1 MAGNKKHW
9 LWVLLVIPGIYLV
22 WYTVLRPARQ
32 PVQEVAQT
40 AADDA
45 ASKLP
50 KPPPPAYD
58 PITESSLHSLERGT
72 EYLLTGKVTSDMMEA
87 LAGATVSV
95 FSQAPRWSPPAFD
108 QPPPVDTQT
117 CDAEGNYQIHLHNP
131 MNLWIVIHKDGYA
144 QIQAFVPVRDPKTA
158 ERDFKLQPA
167 QATVMGV
174 ISDKD
179 EHPVAGALV
188 VANPPPLAT
197 VADSPVPSPVGRVT
211 DSTGQ
216 FMIEGLP
223 DGDVNLFVFAHGY
236 LMQEEIGVLRA
247 AQPQQVNF
255 TLSSGSPLSLLV
267 KNTRGEAVP
276 YSIAAAPGHFKI
288 AGGDSR
294 GAIEF
299 AVPAVSSP
307 FECTIMAEGYK
318 ASTVTLDPKAIPLA
332 ITLEDKTI
340 LKGRVIS
347 DSGGAI
353 EGALVSVYGTGGLQ
367 GKFDGAVET
376 DKTGHF
382 AYSLSYPPAYEIRA
396 TKTGYFEQR
405 LTLAPGK
412 PAPPAVEMR
421 MKSVEAGVYGRVVD
435 YRGVPVPQFVVH
447 IRNTAGGSGSA
458 DYQRAFSSDRGAFA
472 VTDIAP
478 GTYNL
483 LIQSIQSANTDDV
496 QLVRMDGLEFRKGFL
511 YGEIIAQ
518 FPKPKYKK

>member
-1 MAGNKKHW
+1 MAANKKNW
-9 LWVLLVIPGIYLV
+9 LWFLLVIPGIYLV

-32 PVQEVAQT
+32 PVQEAAQT
-40 AADDA
+40 AADDS
-45 ASKLP
+45 ASTLP

-58 PITESSLHSLERGT
+58 PITESSLHSLESGT

-95 FSQAPRWSPPAFD
+95 FSQAPRWSPPTFD

-117 CDAEGNYQIHLHNP
+117 CDNEGTYRIHLRTP
-131 MNLWIVIHKDGYA
+131 MSLWVVVHKDGYT

-174 ISDKD
+174 VSDKD
-179 EHPVAGALV
+179 EHPVAGAVV

-197 VADSPVPSPVGRVT
+197 VADSPVISPVGRVT

-223 DGDVNLFVFAHGY
+223 DGDVSLSVFAHGY
-236 LMQEEIGVLRA
+236 LMQDAIDVLRA

-267 KNTRGEAVP
+267 KNSRGEAVP
-276 YSIAAAPGHFKI
+276 YPIATATGYFKI

-294 GAIEF
+294 GSIDF
-299 AVPAVSSP
+299 AVPAVSTP

-318 ASTVTLDPKAIPLA
+318 ASTITLDPKAGPQA
-332 ITLEDKTI
+332 ITLEDKPV
-340 LKGRVIS
+340 LKGRVLS

-353 EGALVSVYGTGGLQ
+353 GGALVSVYGTGGIQ

-376 DKTGHF
+376 DNKGHF
-382 AYSLSYPPAYEIRA
+382 VYSLSYPPAFEIRA

-405 LTLAPGK
+405 RSFAPGK
-412 PAPPAVEMR
+412 PAAPDVEMR
-421 MKSVEAGVYGRVVD
+421 MKRVETGVYGRVVD
-435 YRGVPVPQFVVH
+435 YRGVPVQRFVVH
-447 IRNTAGGSGSA
+447 IRNTAGGSGSSE
-458 DYQRAFSSDRGAFA
+458 YQHAFSSDRGAFV

-478 GTYNL
+478 GTYNIF
-483 LIQSIQSANTDDV
+483 IQSIQSANTDDV
-496 QLVRMDGLEFRKGFL
+496 QLVRLDGVEFRKGFL
-511 YGEIIAQ
+511 YGEVIAQ
-518 FPKPKYKK
+518 FPKPKYKN